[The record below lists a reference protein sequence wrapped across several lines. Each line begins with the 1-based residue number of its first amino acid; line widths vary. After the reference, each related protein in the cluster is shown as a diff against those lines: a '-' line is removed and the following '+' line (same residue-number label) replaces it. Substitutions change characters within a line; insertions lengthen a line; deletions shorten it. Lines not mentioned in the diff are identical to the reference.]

1 MFYLNFIFQKK
12 WVIQKNLFEEGEAM
26 LIVPEEI
33 KIQIEEAVK
42 SGVSKEDFILWKCE
56 NKC

>member
-1 MFYLNFIFQKK
+1 
-12 WVIQKNLFEEGEAM
+12 M

-42 SGVSKEDFILWKCE
+42 SGISKEDFILWIKEE
-56 NKC
+56 NHNC